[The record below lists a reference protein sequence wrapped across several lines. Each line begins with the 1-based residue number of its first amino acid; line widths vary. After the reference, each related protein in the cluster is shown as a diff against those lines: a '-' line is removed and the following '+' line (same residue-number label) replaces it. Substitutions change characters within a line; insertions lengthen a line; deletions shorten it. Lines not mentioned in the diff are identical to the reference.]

1 MKNSKKILIDT
12 HIHSSGIS
20 KCSRVPANEL
30 VNICVEQGLNGI
42 VLTNHYKL
50 ASVDTDFKTW
60 CNKYIEEFHI
70 TRDYGNK
77 LGLKVFLGVEF
88 TLNSM
93 PQNDFTVYG
102 LSEDFL
108 LSSNPLFEL
117 TLNEFIKIIH
127 QENALIFQAHPF
139 RNTHPIDGM
148 LLDGVEINCHPL
160 YHTNEKQRV
169 MDFANR
175 YDIRVSCGSDYH
187 GDTYKPYCGVLIDS
201 SINST
206 EEYVRYIRET
216 KRPELI
222 IADI

>member
-60 CNKYIEEFHI
+60 RNKYIEEFHI

-117 TLNEFIKIIH
+117 TLNEFII
-127 QENALIFQAHPF
+127 E
-139 RNTHPIDGM
+139 
-148 LLDGVEINCHPL
+148 LDVLKEHTAVNYMVLAAAPQPL
-160 YHTNEKQRV
+160 V
-169 MDFANR
+169 
-175 YDIRVSCGSDYH
+175 GSEQIQ
-187 GDTYKPYCGVLIDS
+187 G
-201 SINST
+201 
-206 EEYVRYIRET
+206 
-216 KRPELI
+216 
-222 IADI
+222 